1 MRELYARVVL
11 WLIRP
16 ALDRRDGETLK
27 MVREQMERS
36 RTEAAARFFAESTN
50 RYRNPW
56 GPN

>member
-1 MRELYARVVL
+1 MRELYARVA
-11 WLIRP
+11 P
-16 ALDRRDGETLK
+16 ALNRRDGETLK

-36 RTEAAARFFAESTN
+36 RTEAAARFFAESE